1 MIRYHI
7 EKKTIHLR
15 HCSTN
20 EKIADIFIKVFGR
33 EKIEK
38 FKMMLELTHTPLDL
52 RGGMLDT

>member
-1 MIRYHI
+1 MKAL
-7 EKKTIHLR
+7 E
-15 HCSTN
+15 
-20 EKIADIFIKVFGR
+20 R